1 MKLFFRTIFKIFLI
15 LTILFGC
22 ATTGAD
28 RLAGRV
34 NADEDAVIQ
43 TYETCATAWKT
54 GDVETLKQLYH
65 PEFTV
70 FYESGGQLE
79 TLNWDAINA
88 LFDVGTTVEGKSE
101 LDVKV
106 YGNTAITTGIEERIT
121 IPHIGAQKKVR
132 YRISITWL
140 KVAGRW
146 QMVHEHQSPL
156 RGDLAS
162 ERENART
169 AIPLKTDID
178 KGAWI
183 TDLKTFIPQLMERA
197 HVPGLSIAVI
207 RDAEIIWSGSFG
219 VKSNETKEAVNDTTV
234 FQAASLSKTTFA
246 YAVMK
251 LVERGELDLDTPL
264 SDYLP
269 GRYIENDDRVKL
281 ITARMVLSHT
291 TGFPNWRPKGGAL
304 RLYFTPGEKFSY
316 SGEGYVYL
324 QKVVEHITGQPLD
337 RFMQEQVFEPLGMRH
352 SSYEWRD
359 EYESNYAVGHNYFGI
374 ATDGGP
380 MRHANAASSL
390 YTTAGDYARFLVAMM
405 RGSGLQEKSVREM
418 LTPQVQLESCVICTH
433 SKLRPSKLSEVNTW
447 GLGWG
452 LQTTDE
458 GTSFWHWGDQG
469 IFMCYTVAFK
479 DQKLG
484 LVYFTNSKNG
494 LAIRN
499 ELVYRT
505 IGGRHPAFSWAH
517 YDSYQVLDFP
527 KVDTTV
533 DVGIYDDYVG
543 QYAYAILTVTREG
556 DRVFAQLTGQP
567 KFEIFPKSET
577 EFFWKVV
584 DAQVEFVKDDEGKVT
599 HALHDQGGIE
609 LTRPKIKDTDV
620 DADIV
625 GQYVYTTL
633 TVTREGDRLFA
644 QLTGQRKFE
653 IFPKSET
660 EFFWKVVNAQ
670 VTFVKNEAGV
680 VTHARHRQRGEFDAP
695 KIKPGLTKILKAI
708 PAAYTIPYGNIVY
721 VENDGRCSQG
731 KVIKITGG
739 HGGRGI
745 PRKYECVKRPE

>member
-1 MKLFFRTIFKIFLI
+1 MSQATARHITFSLI
-15 LTILFGC
+15 LTIV
-22 ATTGAD
+22 AVMEVSSTT
-28 RLAGRV
+28 L
-34 NADEDAVIQ
+34 
-43 TYETCATAWKT
+43 
-54 GDVETLKQLYH
+54 
-65 PEFTV
+65 P
-70 FYESGGQLE
+70 
-79 TLNWDAINA
+79 
-88 LFDVGTTVEGKSE
+88 
-101 LDVKV
+101 
-106 YGNTAITTGIEERIT
+106 
-121 IPHIGAQKKVR
+121 P
-132 YRISITWL
+132 
-140 KVAGRW
+140 
-146 QMVHEHQSPL
+146 
-156 RGDLAS
+156 
-162 ERENART
+162 
-169 AIPLKTDID
+169 AIPLKKDID

-183 TDLKTFIPQLMERA
+183 SDLETLIPQLMERA

-207 RDAEIIWSGSFG
+207 RDAEIIWTGSFG

-251 LVERGELDLDTPL
+251 LVERRELDLDTPL

-337 RFMQEQVFEPLGMRH
+337 RFMQEQVFKPLGMRH

-359 EYESNYAVGHNYFGI
+359 EYESNHAVGHNKFAI
-374 ATDGGP
+374 ATDRGR
-380 MRHANAASSL
+380 MRHANAAASL
-390 YTTAGDYARFLVAMM
+390 YTTARDYARFLVAMM
-405 RGSGLQEKSVREM
+405 RGTGLQEKSIGEM
-418 LTPQVQLESCVICTH
+418 LTPQVQLESCVNCTR
-433 SKLRPSKLSEVNTW
+433 SKLLPSKLSEVNSW

-469 IFMCYTVAFK
+469 IFMCYTAAFK

-505 IGGRHPAFSWAH
+505 IGGRHPAFSWLQ

-527 KVDTTV
+527 GSLPTT
-533 DVGIYDDYVG
+533 
-543 QYAYAILTVTREG
+543 
-556 DRVFAQLTGQP
+556 
-567 KFEIFPKSET
+567 
-577 EFFWKVV
+577 
-584 DAQVEFVKDDEGKVT
+584 
-599 HALHDQGGIE
+599 
-609 LTRPKIKDTDV
+609 
-620 DADIV
+620 
-625 GQYVYTTL
+625 
-633 TVTREGDRLFA
+633 RL
-644 QLTGQRKFE
+644 KE
-653 IFPKSET
+653 
-660 EFFWKVVNAQ
+660 
-670 VTFVKNEAGV
+670 
-680 VTHARHRQRGEFDAP
+680 
-695 KIKPGLTKILKAI
+695 I
-708 PAAYTIPYGNIVY
+708 PAAYTIPYGDIVY

-745 PRKYECVKRPE
+745 PRKYECVKRQLVQAQPPSFDFSGIWSGRGYQCVDPQPPQYVVIKIEDGDVTATKLTGDSCIRAGEVTWRGKYTGNPFPGQMSGRRPELFWFDVMIRIVDENTINVSGAVFTRVEVPSPSWVLQRKVPMSAETLERLTKIAESISTEDRKVSPMQVAAQLLEESLRRPPTEEDRLPIDTPKVDTTVDASVYDDYVGQYAYAILTVTREGDRLFAQLTGFAQLKGQPKFEIFPKSETEFFWKVADAQVTFVKNEAGLVTHARHRQHGEFEAPKIK